1 MKLLLDTNI
10 LVYDTVEDSEHHDDA
25 SKIIDSA
32 EEIFIPLIVV
42 HEYIWVMLKFS
53 VDPEII
59 SSKIHEYLEDVRT
72 RYLHESINV
81 LVKALKML
89 KEDRSN
95 IKEINDYIILSLAL
109 NNKLAIA
116 TFDKR
121 LKEIASKRGIETLP

>member
-1 MKLLLDTNI
+1 MKLLIDTNV
-10 LVYDTVEDSEHHDDA
+10 LVYDTIEDSEHHDDA
-25 SKIIDSA
+25 SKIIDVA

-42 HEYIWVMLKFS
+42 HEYIWVMLKLS

-59 SSKIHEYLEDVRT
+59 SSKIHEYLEDVRAK
-72 RYLHESINV
+72 YLHESINV
-81 LVKALKML
+81 LVEALKML

-95 IKEINDYIILSLAL
+95 RKEINDYIILSLAL

-116 TFDKR
+116 TFDKK